1 MVKIF
6 PDTSHRT
13 SAVSIM
19 YENKSVVLG
28 NVQRLFEN
36 KITFV
41 FVILIWN
48 KRSCNNK
55 DIILCSI
62 EKAHSRKFL
71 SPNEEVS

>member
-1 MVKIF
+1 MVKILL
-6 PDTSHRT
+6 DTSHRT

-36 KITFV
+36 KITVV

-55 DIILCSI
+55 DIILYPI
-62 EKAHSRKFL
+62 EKGYNRKL
-71 SPNEEVS
+71 LA